1 MTSSVRAL
9 WDAPAASPPPPRR
22 VWRDWAL
29 VGLMSMSAL
38 VEASLRPDVP
48 FRWLWAVVLV
58 ALTPTLLWR
67 RARPLTM
74 FVIAFA
80 VGTTVS
86 LATGGDPDF
95 FAAGYSLILVY
106 ALFRWGS
113 GRAMIVGGA
122 LIVAGNILAFVS
134 SSPTLGDVIGGIA
147 VSVTTCTLGI
157 AFRWRS
163 RARAREIDQVRLIE
177 REQLARDLHD
187 TVAHHVSAIAVQA
200 QAGSAVAKTDPD
212 ATAEVL
218 RTIEGEA
225 SRTLREMRA
234 MVGILRRSDGPDL
247 APTPGLTELQAL
259 RATDAGAPAITVQVD
274 GDADSVPAAV
284 AAAVFRITQE
294 AVTNARRHATR
305 VTRIDVAVRIDAS
318 GVLVDVR
325 NDGETSAAAPAG
337 YGIRGMQERAALL
350 GGTCEAGRGP
360 NGGWVVKAA
369 LPRARWTA

>member
-1 MTSSVRAL
+1 M
-9 WDAPAASPPPPRR
+9 
-22 VWRDWAL
+22 
-29 VGLMSMSAL
+29 
-38 VEASLRPDVP
+38 
-48 FRWLWAVVLV
+48 
-58 ALTPTLLWR
+58 
-67 RARPLTM
+67 
-74 FVIAFA
+74 
-80 VGTTVS
+80 
-86 LATGGDPDF
+86 
-95 FAAGYSLILVY
+95 
-106 ALFRWGS
+106 
-113 GRAMIVGGA
+113 
-122 LIVAGNILAFVS
+122 
-134 SSPTLGDVIGGIA
+134 
-147 VSVTTCTLGI
+147 
-157 AFRWRS
+157 
-163 RARAREIDQVRLIE
+163 RLIE

-259 RATDAGAPAITVQVD
+259 RATDAGAPAITVRVD
-274 GDADSVPAAV
+274 GDVDSVPAAV
-284 AAAVFRITQE
+284 AAAVFRIAQE
-294 AVTNARRHATR
+294 AVTNARRHAPR

-325 NDGETSAAAPAG
+325 NDGEPSAAAPAG

-360 NGGWVVKAA
+360 NGGWVVKAT